1 MNFNALSVIFG
12 IIYMSLPIPII
23 ATAWQRK
30 YITDMKE
37 FCCPIGRMY
46 TPAELQASS
55 KLHCELSDGQLRRR
69 SSHRMLSRL
78 AVPLVEVQ
86 LLLYKKG
93 KRSFCLIEYLDGD
106 VDQGTKILFAVLI
119 TFMLIL
125 NLLGKQYPVTNCNNK
140 PSFISRLSGYCF

>member
-1 MNFNALSVIFG
+1 VFQKYPTLFLENYQASSQVYIYYASSDEFVNALSVIFG

-37 FCCPIGRMY
+37 FCGPIGRMY

-55 KLHCELSDGQLRRR
+55 KLHCELSDGKLRGR

-78 AVPLVEVQ
+78 AVPLVEV
-86 LLLYKKG
+86 L
-93 KRSFCLIEYLDGD
+93 
-106 VDQGTKILFAVLI
+106 
-119 TFMLIL
+119 
-125 NLLGKQYPVTNCNNK
+125 
-140 PSFISRLSGYCF
+140 